1 MAERLPGRVRAT
13 GRARLVAA
21 ALVLA
26 VGLVA
31 VTVASARP
39 SAAAA
44 HRATASHRATAA
56 HHVTAAHHATA
67 ARHAMVGHNACL
79 VPGVGRRIDQV
90 WRPNILSGIGYRRQ
104 RVGNIAFGVRTDG
117 AFYAYR
123 PDTQLWSASV
133 VKAMLMVAYLNRPS
147 IANRNLSGYDRS
159 LLIPMITQ
167 SDNNAAD
174 TVDTIVGAT
183 GLTALANRVWMTRFL
198 AVEPIWGETHITVR
212 DQTKFFLHIDSYIPP
227 LHRYFA
233 MKALNSITPSQRW
246 GIGEVAPKGWKLYF
260 KGGWGSGT
268 GLVDSQVV
276 LLTRGCARVSIAVL
290 TMDDGSHAYGKATL
304 RGMFQRLLKG
314 LPTGRHSRYR

>member
-1 MAERLPGRVRAT
+1 MIAERLHGLVRAA

-26 VGLVA
+26 AGLIA
-31 VTVASARP
+31 VTLANARP

-44 HRATASHRATAA
+44 GHHGTAAHYATAA
-56 HHVTAAHHATA
+56 TS
-67 ARHAMVGHNACL
+67 ACL
-79 VPGVGRRIDQV
+79 VPGVGKPLDRV
-90 WRPNILSGIGYRRQ
+90 WRPNILSGIGYKRQ

-123 PDTQLWSASV
+123 PDSQLWSASV
-133 VKAMLMVAYLNRPS
+133 VKAMLMVAYLNRPA
-147 IANRNLSGYDRS
+147 IANRNLSDYDRS

-174 TVDTIVGAT
+174 TVDTIVGAS
-183 GLTALANRVWMTRFL
+183 GLTALAKRVGMTHFQ
-198 AVEPIWGETHITVR
+198 AVEPTWGETRITVR

-233 MKALNSITPSQRW
+233 MKLLASIIPSQRW
-246 GIGEVAPKGWKLYF
+246 GIGEVAPKGWQLYF

-268 GLVDSQVV
+268 GLIDSQVV

-290 TMDDGSHAYGKATL
+290 TMNDGSHAYGKDTL
-304 RGMFQRLLKG
+304 RGMFQQLLKG
-314 LPTGRHSRYR
+314 LPTGPHSRYR